1 MSAALVKRLPGI
13 LRKWTLFSLRLSL
26 LLAFIVVLFACVRAS
41 YYSDYFEWYQ
51 CRWDTKDIVCIRR
64 SMEFGT
70 SGVAGTEEISVI
82 PRDPD
87 LGDAFYKRE
96 LPATKRYKH
105 FNGLGARD
113 PYALGQFENFRF
125 GSGIVR
131 YNMASAVKSKMTE
144 TVAVIRYWHLL
155 LGTGIIL
162 MASMALPRIFRRSN
176 VVGFPV
182 RPLKNGD
189 IDNI

>member
-1 MSAALVKRLPGI
+1 MIAALVTKSPGI
-13 LRKWTLFSLRLSL
+13 LRKWTLFSLRGLL
-26 LLAFIVVLFACVRAS
+26 LLAFIVVLFARVRAS

-51 CRWDTKDIVCIRR
+51 CRWDTNDIVCIRR

-87 LGDAFYKRE
+87 LGDAYYKRG
-96 LPATKRYKH
+96 LPATRRYKH
-105 FNGLGARD
+105 FNELGARD
-113 PYALGQFENFRF
+113 PYALGQFEHFRY

-131 YNMASAVKSKMTE
+131 YNMASPVTSQMRE
-144 TVAVIRYWHLL
+144 TVAVIRFWHLL

-162 MASMALPRIFRRSN
+162 MASIALPRIFRRTN